1 MTSTGMASYWV
12 PLAVFGLFTT
22 VEGYVP
28 SPWYPWVYVAKVCAV
43 IVSLVLLPRSLRDI
57 APSTRALAPAILV
70 GLVVFAE
77 WILLDRWIPYTHI
90 GTRTAFNPFSEL
102 ADPLQLWMLL
112 VTRFFG
118 LVVLVPI
125 IEESF
130 WRNFA
135 LRWVTNPD
143 LDAVP
148 VGTYSQTAFW
158 MVAVGFASTH
168 PEWLVALVAG
178 VLFALLLRSTRS
190 MFAVVV
196 SHAVAN
202 LALGVYIVVTGDW
215 RYW

>member
-1 MTSTGMASYWV
+1 MASYWV

-57 APSTRALAPAILV
+57 APSTRTLAPAILV

-77 WILLDRWIPYTHI
+77 WILLDRWIPYPHI